1 MGEVILDTPSV
12 DALKGDGW
20 SSGVWPEPSGEPF
33 EVVAIGVDGAWR
45 EIAFRT
51 EVDEVAIN
59 RGRKGDHG
67 SEGWIGGMKTVKGVV
82 GPGAFLH

>member
-1 MGEVILDTPSV
+1 
-12 DALKGDGW
+12 
-20 SSGVWPEPSGEPF
+20 
-33 EVVAIGVDGAWR
+33 
-45 EIAFRT
+45 
-51 EVDEVAIN
+51 VDEVAIN